1 MECFIHQFFHVNSQD
16 VTKCLKCTSP
26 AQIAVYSEK
35 WRWIP
40 ANTILDLPEDKRLVD
55 ILRDVSPVPCA
66 SEECDG
72 TLQKTTTLL
81 NDPAVFCICIGWEND
96 EATKNDIVNFCTRIP
111 ISINLK
117 DLFDICPETV
127 DLVLYLG

>member
-1 MECFIHQFFHVNSQD
+1 MECFIHRFFHVNSQD
-16 VTKCLKCTSP
+16 VTKCLKCTAP
-26 AQIAVYSEK
+26 AQISVHSEK

-40 ANTILDLPEDKRLVD
+40 ANTILNLPEDKRLVD

-72 TLQKTTTLL
+72 TLQKTTKLL

-96 EATKNDIVNFCTRIP
+96 EATKNDIVNFSTRIP
-111 ISINLK
+111 SSINLK